1 MNWHRAIIGIF
12 LILATFSLPGYGAA
26 TPVELQAGAKA
37 LAPADNPAILKNE
50 ILLERDGSNYSEV
63 RHMVLKGTNEQIG
76 RALAEISQKDYA
88 AFPGRYVDCIY
99 AKARLQYMQKNY
111 PAFYERML
119 GAAHAY
125 NVSLEETDLDL
136 SILPYDLG
144 SPGCSVVFFPP
155 SQTENGHA
163 MACRNMDYDTVPFSV
178 VSGKT
183 AASNETGMFARAY
196 VLELYPEEGYASL
209 VIGGH
214 DLMGTIFQGMNSAG
228 IDVEILEDDSPPV
241 AKTPVSGARNSG
253 IPVSLAARMILD
265 TCGSLEEAKLALLNN
280 RIYFPISGQHMLIF
294 DKYGNSTIAEFFA
307 EDGSVH
313 FTDGSDSI
321 RIMTNHAAAKYPTVD
336 SFPNI
341 DTNTSNT
348 SRHDS
353 FLRYRTLAD
362 MQTNHKGKFSPQD
375 MMDMMAAVYAE
386 VNDNEI
392 FQERAMVV
400 EIPLRTTTNSLI
412 DLTNGTIS
420 ARFYLRDGTIDTVL
434 GGPGPV
440 FSPFFNFTL
449 EKL

>member
-1 MNWHRAIIGIF
+1 MNKYTAMIGIF
-12 LILATFSLPGYGAA
+12 LILASLSMPGYGAT
-26 TPVELQAGAKA
+26 TPAEPEAGTKA
-37 LAPADNPAILKNE
+37 LTSADNPVILKNE
-50 ILLERDGSNYSEV
+50 ILFERDGNNYSEV
-63 RHMVLKGTNEQIG
+63 RHIALKGTNEQIG
-76 RALAEISQKDYA
+76 IALAEISQKDYA
-88 AFPGRYVDCIY
+88 AEPGRYVDPIY

-119 GAAHAY
+119 GATHAY

-136 SILPYDLG
+136 SILPYDIG

-163 MACRNMDYDTVPFSV
+163 MACRNMDYVTVPFSTV
-178 VSGKT
+178 LGKT
-183 AASNETGMFARAY
+183 AAPSEVGMFARAY

-228 IDVEILEDDSPPV
+228 LDVEILEDDSPPV

-280 RIYFPISGQHMLIF
+280 RIYFPISGQHLLIF

-321 RIMTNHAAAKYPTVD
+321 RIMTNHAVAKYPTTD
-336 SFPNI
+336 TFPKF
-341 DTNTSNT
+341 DANTS
-348 SRHDS
+348 SHDT
-353 FLRYRTLAD
+353 FLRYKTLDD
-362 MQTNHKGKFSPQD
+362 METSHEGKYSPQD
-375 MMDMMAAVYAE
+375 MINMMAAVYAE
-386 VNDNEI
+386 VNDDEI

-400 EIPLRTTTNSLI
+400 TIPLRTTTNSLI

-420 ARFYLRDGTIDTVL
+420 ARFYLRDGSLDPKL
-434 GGPGPV
+434 GGPSPV

-449 EKL
+449 KER

>member
-1 MNWHRAIIGIF
+1 MNEYTAMIGIIF
-12 LILATFSLPGYGAA
+12 ILSYLFVPAYGAA
-26 TPVELQAGAKA
+26 PSAATEVGAKA
-37 LAPADNPAILKNE
+37 LVPADNPVILKNE

-63 RHMVLKGTNEQIG
+63 RHIVLKGTDEQIG

-88 AFPGRYVDCIY
+88 AMPGRYVDPVY

-125 NVSLEETDLDL
+125 NISLEETDLDL
-136 SILPYDLG
+136 SILPYDIG

-155 SQTENGHA
+155 SQTKNGHA
-163 MACRNMDYDTVPFSV
+163 MACRNMDYVTVPFSV

-183 AASNETGMFARAY
+183 AESNETGMFARAY

-228 IDVEILEDDSPPV
+228 LDVEILEDDSPPV
-241 AKTPVSGARNSG
+241 AKTPIGGARNSG
-253 IPVSLAARMILD
+253 IPVTLAARMILD

-280 RIYFPISGQHMLIF
+280 RIYFPISGQHLLIF
-294 DKYGNSTIAEFFA
+294 DNYGNSTIAEFFA

-321 RIMTNHAAAKYPTVD
+321 RIMTNHAVAKYPTTD
-336 SFPNI
+336 SFPDI
-341 DTNTSNT
+341 DANTS
-348 SRHDS
+348 SHDT

-362 MQTNHKGKFSPQD
+362 MAMNHEGKYSLQD
-375 MMDMMAAVYAE
+375 MIDMMAAVYAE
-386 VNDNEI
+386 VNDDEI

-400 EIPLRTTTNSLI
+400 TIPLRTTTNSLI

-420 ARFYLRDGTIDTVL
+420 ARFYLRDGAVDSEL
-434 GGPGPV
+434 GGPSPV

-449 EKL
+449 EMR

>member
-1 MNWHRAIIGIF
+1 MKKYTAMIGIF
-12 LILATFSLPGYGAA
+12 LSLVLLFMPGYGAT
-26 TPVELQAGAKA
+26 TPAEPEAGTKA
-37 LAPADNPAILKNE
+37 LTPADNPTVLKNE
-50 ILLERDGSNYSEV
+50 ILLERDGNNYSEV
-63 RHMVLKGTNEQIG
+63 RHIALKGTNEQIG

-88 AFPGRYVDCIY
+88 AEPGRYVDPVY

-136 SILPYDLG
+136 SILPYDIG

-163 MACRNMDYDTVPFSV
+163 MACRNMDYVTVPFSTV
-178 VSGKT
+178 LGKT
-183 AASNETGMFARAY
+183 AAPNEVGMFARAY

-228 IDVEILEDDSPPV
+228 LDVEILEDDSPPV

-280 RIYFPISGQHMLIF
+280 RIYFPISGQHLLIF

-313 FTDGSDSI
+313 FTDDSDSI
-321 RIMTNHAAAKYPTVD
+321 RIMTNHAVASYPTTD
-336 SFPNI
+336 TFPKF
-341 DTNTSNT
+341 DANTS
-348 SRHDS
+348 SHDT
-353 FLRYRTLAD
+353 FLRYKTLDD
-362 MQTNHKGKFSPQD
+362 METSHEGKYSPQD

-386 VNDNEI
+386 VNDDEI

-400 EIPLRTTTNSLI
+400 TMPLRTTTNSLI

-420 ARFYLRDGTIDTVL
+420 ARFYLRDGSIDSKL
-434 GGPGPV
+434 GGPSPV

-449 EKL
+449 KKQ

>member
-1 MNWHRAIIGIF
+1 MNKYTAMIGIF
-12 LILATFSLPGYGAA
+12 LILASLSMPGYGAT
-26 TPVELQAGAKA
+26 TPAEPEAGTKA
-37 LAPADNPAILKNE
+37 LTSADNPVILKNE
-50 ILLERDGSNYSEV
+50 ILFERDGNNYSEV
-63 RHMVLKGTNEQIG
+63 RHIALKGTNEQIG
-76 RALAEISQKDYA
+76 IALAEISQKDYA
-88 AFPGRYVDCIY
+88 AEPGRYVDPIY

-136 SILPYDLG
+136 SILPYDIG

-163 MACRNMDYDTVPFSV
+163 MACRNMDYVTVPFSTV
-178 VSGKT
+178 LEKT
-183 AASNETGMFARAY
+183 AAPNEIGMFARAY

-228 IDVEILEDDSPPV
+228 LDVEILEDDSPPV

-280 RIYFPISGQHMLIF
+280 RIYFPISGQHLLIF

-313 FTDGSDSI
+313 FTYGSDSI
-321 RIMTNHAAAKYPTVD
+321 RIMTNHAVAKYPTTD
-336 SFPNI
+336 TFPKF
-341 DTNTSNT
+341 DANTS
-348 SRHDS
+348 SHDT
-353 FLRYRTLAD
+353 FLRYKTLDD
-362 MQTNHKGKFSPQD
+362 METSHEGKYSPQD
-375 MMDMMAAVYAE
+375 MIDMMAAVYAE
-386 VNDNEI
+386 VNDDEI

-400 EIPLRTTTNSLI
+400 TIPLRTTTNSLI

-420 ARFYLRDGTIDTVL
+420 ARFYLRDGSIDSKL
-434 GGPGPV
+434 GGPSPV

-449 EKL
+449 KKQ